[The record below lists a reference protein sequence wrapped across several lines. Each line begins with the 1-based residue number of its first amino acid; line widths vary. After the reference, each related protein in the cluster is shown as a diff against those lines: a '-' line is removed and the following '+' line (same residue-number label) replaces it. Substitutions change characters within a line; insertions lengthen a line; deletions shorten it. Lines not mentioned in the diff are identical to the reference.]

1 MTRARKLALGLLALE
16 LGSVAAAAELEF
28 SGYVAGE
35 LESRFVI
42 FDAATKERSGLLTIG
57 QRFGGYQLI
66 GFDRAQETLTLQR
79 GSEVLRL
86 KRKQPMA
93 GAAADPTSPWSSNAA
108 GPVPSWQNDLYAT
121 KAERER
127 TLKAIQKA
135 IGEAPVPFNSVPRR
149 PGRR

>member
-1 MTRARKLALGLLALE
+1 MWGVMTRPRKPALGLLALV

-35 LESRFVI
+35 LESRFVL
-42 FDAATKERSGLLTIG
+42 FDAATKERSGLLTMG
-57 QRFGGYQLI
+57 QRFWGYQVI

-86 KRKQPMA
+86 KLKQPMA
-93 GAAADPTSPWSSNAA
+93 GATSPWSLNAA
-108 GPVPSWQNDLYAT
+108 GPVPSWPNDLYAT

-127 TLKAIQKA
+127 NLKAIQKA
-135 IGEAPVPFNSVPRR
+135 IGDAPVPFNSVPRR
-149 PGRR
+149 PARR